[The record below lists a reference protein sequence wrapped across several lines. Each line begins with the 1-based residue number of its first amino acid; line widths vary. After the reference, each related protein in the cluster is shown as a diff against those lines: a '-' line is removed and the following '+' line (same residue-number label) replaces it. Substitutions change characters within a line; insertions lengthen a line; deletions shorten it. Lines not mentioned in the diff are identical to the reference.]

1 MKLTRIH
8 WTLFLLVMLLCL
20 CTAAVCGA
28 DEIPENAATLT
39 EGIAADAAVPGC
51 SAIWF
56 RFIPEETGA
65 YTFYSGYSETET
77 DIYGI
82 LYQRDGEEINLI
94 DSNTRGKDDFNF
106 RINKKLTAGKEYF
119 LQVGFNADGDRVF
132 PVKAERYYGLI
143 AEQEGGQE
151 DYYVQPGNQA
161 TLTVNASGGT
171 GNYSYE
177 WYRHESY
184 SSSGTLIPDATGAI
198 FTTEPI
204 TQFTI
209 YSCIIR
215 DDQESSPVKLMFFV
229 QIDNQ
234 LQAAAGGNGSG
245 TINANTGAPVPLTVE
260 ASVCSG
266 SIYYQ
271 WYWMKWNGSYMDWA
285 AIPGATEKTYYAQP
299 DKLQSRYYCDVS
311 DDYDSGSKS
320 VYFTVNLDNHLTAE
334 ANGESLVTVTSGS
347 QATLAVNASASDP
360 ASISYQWNIYTYHED
375 GTEGWVTVPG
385 ATEATWVTDSID
397 RNTRAR
403 CTVSDSY
410 GSKSIDVTFEINIDN
425 QLSAWIVGDSSF
437 TVDAGS
443 TVSMTV
449 SASAANMNS
458 IHYQWYEEY
467 EGADGQWTQTLIPGA
482 TQAACTA
489 EPRHSSTV
497 YHCLVTDDYGG
508 RCDNIRF
515 YVNLDNHLTVEA
527 AGDEDVSAEYGASAT
542 LEVSAS
548 ATAGNIYF
556 QWYKYEADEEGSGT
570 WIPVPGATE
579 ASYTTEA
586 VEKNTQYYCTVTD
599 DFGSPGTSIT
609 FRVYVN
615 NHLTAGPVGNTYVYV
630 EPETQVTL
638 EVDASATA
646 GSIHYQW
653 YKFGE
658 TAEGVWE
665 DIPISGATGKVYT
678 TEAMTGYTEYSCRV
692 TDDFGSG
699 ACYVRFFVCLENN
712 LEMWYVSDSPITVET
727 GETATLSVGASVTV
741 GEVSYQWYRYAE
753 TTEGEWTDILIPGA
767 TEASYTTEA
776 VNQHTQYH
784 CIAGDAY
791 GSSSSLLFDVY
802 PDYHLTAW
810 AEGDAGITVGFGEE
824 ATMTVG
830 ASVSTGGIRYQ
841 WYKNTTDE
849 YGNMNYTAVAGA
861 VSPDF
866 TTEPIS
872 GTDYYYCSVTDDSGY
887 STSVWFTVYPDNH
900 FTVAAAGDI
909 SVAVS
914 PGTTATLEVSAS
926 VSTGEIFFQWYK
938 YAPGSNGMWDSI
950 ELPGATGK
958 TYTTE
963 AIGTYTSY
971 YCNVTDSYGH
981 FAQIMFYISVNN
993 HLTAVVTGTDTN
1005 STTVYTE
1012 PGKTETLSVS
1022 AGASAGNLHYQ
1033 WYEQTETGDY
1043 VPISGATSE
1052 TYTIGSVSAQKV
1064 YQCDVTDDYNSS
1076 TSVWFD
1082 IRVDNHLTA
1091 VASGTGQK
1099 SLTINTEP
1107 GKAVTLSVSAS
1118 ATAGSFRYQ
1127 WYEQAGAWD
1136 YTPISGATSETYT
1149 TGAVTA
1155 QKNYY
1160 CQVTDDY
1167 GSIDTVWFYI
1177 RIENKLTAF
1186 VTGTSSDSADIHV
1199 APGEAVTLSVTATV
1213 TAGSVH
1219 YQWVDDYASQ
1229 QIEGA
1234 VQANYI
1240 IASVNRKCYYTCVVY
1255 DDYDNWRYI
1264 QFRVYVDS
1272 QLSASAEGSTD
1283 ITLNPADVVTPTDLA
1298 PSPSALTVDADV
1310 GSGSLH
1316 YQWYYASDDW
1326 DEYGS
1331 MISGAVQAEYLP
1343 RRTGRYRCEVM
1354 DDYGNFRSV
1363 WFTVEIVNL
1372 TVYAAGNTN
1381 IVLTPGETA
1390 DMQVDASVKSGEIY
1404 YAWYRRAESNLP
1416 VEGAAGRTCTAEA
1429 ISGSAQYD
1437 CRVSDDYGNER
1448 TINFTVTVDNALRV
1462 VPATATYFSIT
1473 KGSDVTMAV
1482 TATADSGTLTYE
1494 WQHEYR
1500 VNSWPSTEYISDVT
1514 GPSLVAE
1521 NVQQSG
1527 KYICTVSDQYRNK
1540 VVVQFEVVVDNELT
1554 LTTEQES
1561 IQRVNRGD
1569 DLTLQVTANCNE
1581 GDITYSWEGGNSAS
1595 GISSNTLVLE
1605 NIQRNMIITCR
1616 ATDWY
1621 GNEKKLTFLVLPDD
1635 ISVLPAGQDFSVQIG
1650 TWGDIAILSFVPPT
1664 TGVYRFE
1671 SAGGDDQTLFDS
1683 YVTLYD
1689 SQWNAIASDDESGY
1703 RHNFRLQQRLI
1714 ANRQYYYGVNLISP
1728 STGTVPLRMEQVSSE
1743 APVLGLLSLKTG
1755 QSARIP
1761 ANSEYGAFVSAD
1773 SSDTSALSV
1782 SGNLLTAGGSGSGT
1796 LTVVYENVTATYP
1809 FEVLPA
1815 ENSLHLPAALTTI
1828 ESEAFSG
1835 DQQVKFAELG
1845 ASVATVESGAFA
1857 NTGLKQIVVQNPA
1870 TVLKNGAFGS
1880 LRPMII
1886 CPAGSRAETFAKGN
1900 GYAYLNLP

>member
-1 MKLTRIH
+1 MKLIRNH
-8 WTLFLLVMLLCL
+8 WKLFLPVLLLCL
-20 CTAAVCGA
+20 CIAATCSA

-56 RFIPEETGA
+56 RFIPEETAA

-94 DSNTRGKDDFNF
+94 DSNTRGKDDYNF
-106 RINKKLTAGKEYF
+106 RINKKLTAGTEYF

-143 AEQEGGQE
+143 AEQEGGQK

-177 WYRHESY
+177 WYRYESY
-184 SSSGTLIPDATGAI
+184 SSSGTLIQDATGAT

-209 YSCIIR
+209 YSCIVR

-234 LQAAAGGNGSG
+234 LQAAAGGDGSG
-245 TINANTGAPVPLTVE
+245 TINANAGAPVPLTVE

-299 DKLQSRYYCDVS
+299 DRLQSRYYCDVS

-334 ANGESLVTVTSGS
+334 ANGSSLVTVAPGS
-347 QATLAVNASASDP
+347 QATLTVNASASDP
-360 ASISYQWNIYTYHED
+360 DSIIYQWKIKVYNED
-375 GTEGWVTVPG
+375 GTEGWVTFPG
-385 ATEATWVTDSID
+385 TTDATFITDDIVLNTSANCKVT
-397 RNTRAR
+397 
-403 CTVSDSY
+403 DSY
-410 GSKSIDVTFEINIDN
+410 GSNSIDVWFDIQTDN
-425 QLSAWIVGDSSF
+425 QLYAWIDGDSSF
-437 TVDAGS
+437 NVDGGS
-443 TVSMTV
+443 TVSMTA

-458 IHYQWYEEY
+458 IHYQWYEKY
-467 EGADGQWTQTLIPGA
+467 ENADRQWTEILIPGA

-489 EPRHSSTV
+489 EPKHPYTE
-497 YHCLVTDDYGG
+497 YYCLVTDDYGSSN
-508 RCDNIRF
+508 DNVRF
-515 YVNLDNHLTVEA
+515 YIYLDNHLTVGA
-527 AGDEDVSAEYGASAT
+527 VGDEDVSVDYGTSAT

-548 ATAGNIYF
+548 ATAGNLYY
-556 QWYKYEADEEGSGT
+556 QWYKYEENEEGNGN

-599 DFGSPGTSIT
+599 DFGSPGPSIT

-615 NHLTAGPVGNTYVYV
+615 NHLTAGPVGSTYVYV
-630 EPETQVTL
+630 VPETQVTL

-653 YKFGE
+653 YKYGE

-665 DIPISGATGKVYT
+665 DIPISGATETVYT
-678 TEAMTGYTEYSCRV
+678 TGAMTGYTEYSCRV

-699 ACYVRFFVCLENN
+699 ACYVRFFVCMDNN
-712 LEMWYVSDSPITVET
+712 LQMWYVSDSSLIVET
-727 GETATLSVGASVTV
+727 GATATLSVGAGVTV

-753 TTEGEWTDILIPGA
+753 TAEGERTGILIPGA
-767 TEASYTTEA
+767 TEASYTTET
-776 VNQHTQYH
+776 VNQHTQYY
-784 CIAGDAY
+784 CTARDAY
-791 GSSSSLLFDVY
+791 GSSNDIWFDIY

-810 AEGDAGITVGFGEE
+810 PEGDAEITVGFGEE
-824 ATMTVG
+824 AVMTVG

-849 YGNMNYTAVAGA
+849 YGNMNYIAVEGA
-861 VSPDF
+861 VSPAF
-866 TTEPIS
+866 TTGPIS
-872 GTDYYYCSVTDDSGY
+872 STENYYCSVTDDSGY

-900 FTVAAAGDI
+900 FTAAAAGDI

-938 YAPGSNGMWDSI
+938 YAPDSNGMWDSI

-971 YCNVTDSYGH
+971 FCNVTDSYGH
-981 FAQIMFYISVNN
+981 FAQIMFDIS
-993 HLTAVVTGTDTN
+993 
-1005 STTVYTE
+1005 
-1012 PGKTETLSVS
+1012 
-1022 AGASAGNLHYQ
+1022 
-1033 WYEQTETGDY
+1033 
-1043 VPISGATSE
+1043 I
-1052 TYTIGSVSAQKV
+1052 
-1064 YQCDVTDDYNSS
+1064 
-1076 TSVWFD
+1076 
-1082 IRVDNHLTA
+1082 DNHLTA

-1099 SLTINTEP
+1099 NLTINTEP
-1107 GKAVTLSVSAS
+1107 GKEVTLSVSAS
-1118 ATAGSFRYQ
+1118 ATAGSFCYQ
-1127 WYEQAGAWD
+1127 WYEQTETWE
-1136 YTPISGATSETYT
+1136 TIPISGATSETYT
-1149 TGAVTA
+1149 IGAVTA
-1155 QKNYY
+1155 QKDYY
-1160 CQVTDDY
+1160 CEVTDDY
-1167 GSIDTVWFYI
+1167 GNNANVWFYI

-1186 VTGTSSDSADIHV
+1186 VEGTSSASAVIHV
-1199 APGEAVTLSVTATV
+1199 APGAAVTLSVTATA

-1219 YQWVDDYASQ
+1219 YQWIDDYASQ

-1240 IASVNRKCYYTCVVY
+1240 IVSVNRKCYYTCHVY
-1255 DDYDNWRYI
+1255 DDYDNHRYVA
-1264 QFRVYVDS
+1264 FRITIDN
-1272 QLSASAEGSTD
+1272 QLDASPEGDTEV
-1283 ITLNPADVVTPTDLA
+1283 TLNPADVVTPTDLA
-1298 PSPSALTVDADV
+1298 PSPATLTVDANV
-1310 GSGSLH
+1310 GSGSLY
-1316 YQWYYASDDW
+1316 YQWYYAKNEGDT
-1326 DEYGS
+1326 YGS
-1331 MISGAVQAEYLP
+1331 PISGAVQAEYLP
-1343 RRTGRYRCEVM
+1343 RMTGRYRCEVM
-1354 DDYGNFRSV
+1354 DDYGNTRSV
-1363 WFTVEIVNL
+1363 WFTVEINNL
-1372 TVYAAGNTN
+1372 TAAAAGSTN
-1381 IVLTPGETA
+1381 IVLIPGETA
-1390 DMQVDASVKSGEIY
+1390 DLQVTATVKSGEIY
-1404 YAWYRRAESNLP
+1404 YKWYNYIGDYMPAES
-1416 VEGAAGRTCTAEA
+1416 VAEGTCTVEA
-1429 ISGSAQYD
+1429 DNGSMIYR
-1437 CRVSDDYGNER
+1437 CLVSDEYGNEQE
-1448 TINFTVTVDNALRV
+1448 IEFTVNVDNALSV

-1569 DLTLQVTANCNE
+1569 NLTLRVTAHCNE
-1581 GDITYSWEGGNSAS
+1581 GSITFSWS
-1595 GISSNTLVLE
+1595 GIGGFFMNVTGDTLVLE
-1605 NIQRNMIITCR
+1605 NIQRNMIITCQ
-1616 ATDWY
+1616 ATDLY
-1621 GNEKKLTFLVLPDD
+1621 GNMKKLTFQVLLDD
-1635 ISVLPAGQDFSVQIG
+1635 LPALPVGQDFSVQIG
-1650 TWGDIAILSFVPPT
+1650 TSGNDAIFSFIPAT

-1671 SAGGDDQTLFDS
+1671 SSGGDEQTLFDTI
-1683 YVTLYD
+1683 VTLYD
-1689 SQWNAIASDDESGY
+1689 SQWNAITGDDDSGY

-1714 ANRQYYYGVNLISP
+1714 ANRQYYYVVNLISLG
-1728 STGTVPLRMEQVSSE
+1728 TGTVPLRMEQISSE
-1743 APVLGLLSLKTG
+1743 APVLELLPLKAG

-1761 ANSEYGAFVSAD
+1761 ADSEYGAFVSA
-1773 SSDTSALSV
+1773 SSSEPGALSV

-1796 LTVVYENVTATYP
+1796 LTVQYTEVTVTYP

-1815 ENSLHLPAALTTI
+1815 GSGLQLPAALTTI

-1835 DQQVKFAELG
+1835 DQQVQFAELG
-1845 ASVATVESGAFA
+1845 AAVTAVESGAFA

-1870 TVLKNGAFGS
+1870 TVLKNGAFGT
-1880 LRPMII
+1880 LRPLII
-1886 CPAGSRAETFAKGN
+1886 CPAGSRAETFAKGS
-1900 GYAYLNLP
+1900 GFPYLNLP